1 MTLSRV
7 IMVLSLAVLAYILF
21 NTVSND
27 DNESFQSEIED
38 DVDNIEN
45 SENTRDFEEDIIHH
59 PAPNAQIN
67 YENFEAMSTV
77 DELATAPVTQAV
89 TVEEAD
95 EDLQIDGTD
104 VLAAASADRFTGVN
118 SIATVNGNASNDLRG
133 DPVLISYDES
143 VSIWN
148 NSASR
153 GDLIHTNTLN

>member
-21 NTVSND
+21 NTVSNED
-27 DNESFQSEIED
+27 DDIYQSEVED
-38 DVDNIEN
+38 YVENIEN
-45 SENTRDFEEDIIHH
+45 NQELEEDMIHN
-59 PAPNAQIN
+59 PAPNSQID
-67 YENFEAMSTV
+67 YEHFGAMPAT
-77 DELATAPVTQAV
+77 DELASAPVTQAI
-89 TVEEAD
+89 TVEEVD
-95 EDLQIDGTD
+95 EEQIDGTD

-133 DPVLISYDES
+133 DPVLISYDDS

-153 GDLIHTNTLN
+153 GDRIHTNALN

>member
-21 NTVSND
+21 NTVSNE
-27 DNESFQSEIED
+27 DNESFQSEVED
-38 DVDNIEN
+38 YVDNIEN
-45 SENTRDFEEDIIHH
+45 TQELEEDMIHH
-59 PAPNAQIN
+59 PAPNSQID
-67 YENFEAMSTV
+67 YEHFEAMPAT
-77 DELATAPVTQAV
+77 DELAAAPVTQAI
-89 TVEEAD
+89 TVEEVD
-95 EDLQIDGTD
+95 EEQIDGTD

-148 NSASR
+148 NSAGR
-153 GDLIHTNTLN
+153 GDRIHTNTLN

>member
-21 NTVSND
+21 NTVSNE
-27 DNESFQSEIED
+27 DNESFQSEVED
-38 DVDNIEN
+38 YVDNIEN
-45 SENTRDFEEDIIHH
+45 SENTQELEEDMIHY
-59 PAPNAQIN
+59 PAPNSQID
-67 YENFEAMSTV
+67 YEHFEAMPAT
-77 DELATAPVTQAV
+77 DELASAPVTQAI

-95 EDLQIDGTD
+95 EEQIDGTD

-133 DPVLISYDES
+133 DPVLISYDDS

-153 GDLIHTNTLN
+153 GDRIHTNSLN

>member
-21 NTVSND
+21 NTVSNE
-27 DNESFQSEIED
+27 DNESFQNEVED
-38 DVDNIEN
+38 NVDNIDN
-45 SENTRDFEEDIIHH
+45 NENTQNLEEDMVHH
-59 PAPNAQIN
+59 PAPNSQIN
-67 YENFEAMSTV
+67 YENFEAMPAV
-77 DELATAPVTQAV
+77 DELPAAPVTQAI

-153 GDLIHTNTLN
+153 GDRIHTNTLN